1 MRRYWPHAKE
11 DMLGAQSNIA
21 GCLGS
26 LGRDVEA
33 LVLIRDI
40 YAGFVATLGLSHENT
55 LGFGNNLV
63 LSLDRCKLWDESKS
77 LLRDQLLPAARRS
90 LGFDHDLTLRLGR
103 SLAVALTRNPE
114 STRDDLLEAESIMQD
129 VVQRRRR
136 VFGPAHPHTKLSES
150 LLSYVR
156 ERLHTHPV

>member
-1 MRRYWPHAKE
+1 MLEAKLALMRRYWPHAKE

-90 LGFDHDLTLRLGR
+90 LGFDHDLTLRLGQR
-103 SLAVALTRNPE
+103 LAVALTRNPE
-114 STRDDLLEAESIMQD
+114 STRDDPCLNQHRSARGVDTQ
-129 VVQRRRR
+129 
-136 VFGPAHPHTKLSES
+136 F
-150 LLSYVR
+150 
-156 ERLHTHPV
+156 

>member
-77 LLRDQLLPAARRS
+77 LLRDQLLPASRQS
-90 LGFDHDLTLRLGR
+90 LGADHNVTLTLNQNLTY
-103 SLAVALTRNPE
+103 ALHTDPDH
-114 STRDDLLEAESIMQD
+114 TRDDLRLNDTES
-129 VVQRRRR
+129 
-136 VFGPAHPHTKLSES
+136 
-150 LLSYVR
+150 
-156 ERLHTHPV
+156 